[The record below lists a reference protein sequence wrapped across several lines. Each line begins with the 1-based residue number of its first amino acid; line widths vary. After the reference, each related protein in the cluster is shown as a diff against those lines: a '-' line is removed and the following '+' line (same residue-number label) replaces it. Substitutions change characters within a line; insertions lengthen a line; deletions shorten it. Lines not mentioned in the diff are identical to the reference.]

1 MTGVNI
7 HLINI
12 IVSSVCVF
20 YTMLGGVKAVVWTDV
35 VQAAVML
42 ISVIMVAIFGISEA
56 GGLSTVLDHATE
68 GGRMNF
74 E

>member
-1 MTGVNI
+1 M
-7 HLINI
+7 
-12 IVSSVCVF
+12 
-20 YTMLGGVKAVVWTDV
+20 MGGIKAVVWTDV

-42 ISVIMVAIFGISEA
+42 ISVVMVGVLGTMRT
-56 GGLSTVLDHATE
+56 GGLSTVLEYATE